1 MTNGAITRQPI
12 LEVRNLAG
20 GYGNNRILHDVN
32 FSVMPGEILLFVG
45 HNGAGKSTIL
55 RAVTGMLPWIEGS
68 VLVDGRDIGRP
79 NARTNAQNGLS
90 IVLQHQ
96 GFFPNFSVLGNL
108 RLGGYLLNSRKLV
121 DERIERIL
129 AFFPRLAERA
139 DSSARLLSGGEQ
151 KMLSLGIALMLEPR
165 VLLVDEPSA
174 GLAPGLTDQVLAQ
187 LKVLREKWNTT
198 VLLVEQNVN
207 AGLKVADRV
216 LVVRL
221 GTISQTYDAMPL
233 RDGRQTLQ
241 LL

>member
-1 MTNGAITRQPI
+1 MASGADITKPI
-12 LEVRNLAG
+12 LEARNLAG
-20 GYGNNRILHDVN
+20 GYARNRILHDIN
-32 FSVMPGEILLFVG
+32 FSIMPGEIVLFVG

-55 RAVTGMLPWIEGS
+55 RAVTGLLPWIEGT
-68 VLVDGRDIGRP
+68 VLVDGRDIGKP
-79 NARTNAQNGLS
+79 NVRKNAQNGLS

-96 GFFPNFSVLGNL
+96 GFFPNFSVLNNL
-108 RLGGYLLNSRKLV
+108 RLGGYLLNSPTLV
-121 DERIERIL
+121 EQRMERIL

-139 DSSARLLSGGEQ
+139 SSAARLLSGGEQ

-174 GLAPGLTDQVLAQ
+174 GLAPGLTGQVLEQ
-187 LKVLREKWNTT
+187 LQVLRKEWDTT

-221 GTISQTYDAMPL
+221 GTISQSYDAEPL
-233 RDGRQTLQ
+233 RSGDKTLQ